1 MNKKTLKR
9 QRDLK
14 NKLMA
19 AISMLLVSSLM
30 MVTSTYAWFT
40 LSTAPEVTGI
50 TTAVGANGNL
60 EMALLPT
67 SGNVADIESGVGN
80 SISTTNDVT
89 KSNITWGNLVDLKDE
104 YGLEDITLYP
114 SALNSATQDD
124 NNNPTTLAAALL
136 STPGYGPDGRV
147 TELTANTV
155 TSTYEDGSFP
165 NNDLYGVR
173 AVGTASGMTDRQLA
187 YRNARSAAGTAMA
200 QAKNAAA
207 KSLTDN
213 GNALANIAIKHGT
226 NKSATHTVAEIDS
239 LLAIVTDLL
248 GTDTNTGILKYIEQ
262 SYTQYIVAYFASQA
276 SVAAGMDDVA
286 FNALKNAVE
295 GAEDITAV
303 MEELGNLGL
312 TGSIPEAVSGPI
324 ASLQDSIA
332 NVKSAKTSL
341 EALKA
346 ENKADGYTW
355 DEIKPSL
362 DKLADSDAMKINGI
376 EASGIMDHVNDLVG
390 TISNGITVSMATGG
404 GVYADIADHCGNYNA
419 SIVIEE
425 INYGSLSVTNMAAR
439 MATES
444 TVNPSYLDTL
454 GTAVQNAKAP
464 ESADGVTM
472 PLTDMYGY
480 IIDLAFRTNAA
491 ESNLL
496 LQQEGIDRIYDE
508 NSNEDTMGHGSSMT
522 FASTTTD
529 FTDDMVKE
537 LMNSIRIV
545 FFQKDGG
552 AVLATAKLDT
562 KNATTGADGI
572 TALMCLYEKTAG
584 GEEVYEKTT
593 YSADQTGVTYYTK
606 ETGDIYTA
614 ATDVTADNFDAQ
626 KDNLYVESEG
636 TYTAAETYN
645 EETTYYTKSTGDVY
659 KEVEGTPAE
668 GTEVYVKKTTTAGDR
683 VLEDNVITS
692 LTQNEATQVSVL
704 VYLDGENITNADV
717 ASTAAT
723 SVTGT
728 MNLQFASSASLVPM
742 EYADLHIPAAGGE
755 ETPEVPAP

>member
-67 SGNVADIESGVGN
+67 TGNVADIESGVGN
-80 SISTTNDVT
+80 SISTTKDVT
-89 KSNITWGNLVDLKDE
+89 KSNITWGNLVDLKDA

-124 NNNPTTLAAALL
+124 NNNPTRLAAALL

-226 NKSATHTVAEIDS
+226 NKAATHTVAEIDS

-276 SVAAGMDDVA
+276 SVDAGMDDVA

-303 MEELGNLGL
+303 MAALDTLGL
-312 TGSIPEAVSGPI
+312 TESIPEAVSDPI
-324 ASLQDSIA
+324 KNLQTSIE
-332 NVKSAKTSL
+332 NVEIAKTSL
-341 EALKA
+341 EALK
-346 ENKADGYTW
+346 EQNKDGYTW

-376 EASGIMDHVNDLVG
+376 AASGIMDHIDELVG
-390 TISNGITVSMATGG
+390 TITSGITVSMATGG

-425 INYGSLSVTNMAAR
+425 INYGSLKVTNMAAR

-545 FFQKDGG
+545 FFQEDGG

-562 KNATTGADGI
+562 KNATIGADGI

-626 KDNLYVESEG
+626 KDNLYVENDGAYSAADTFDEG
-636 TYTAAETYN
+636 
-645 EETTYYTKSTGDVY
+645 TTYYTKSTGDVY
-659 KEVEGTPAE
+659 KEVEGTPEE
-668 GTEVYVKKTTTAGDR
+668 GTEVYVKKITTAGDR

-742 EYADLHIPAAGGE
+742 EYADLHIPCSRQR
-755 ETPEVPAP
+755 